1 MRLLLPK
8 EFLLSFL
15 AFFLCIS
22 SPLLSGGSESHGFD
36 DFEGEEGGDNGGLDL
51 FFLGVPVLLPYAD
64 GRQGRKLIQLH
75 PRMPTYSIN
84 SPLLVDPV
92 PKKGMPLVQGQF
104 EAIPEH
110 QDILSLPLDQDLE
123 INSNDEIPKNQI
135 PLDKYNREIIT
146 LDHGSCDNPYLIQ
159 DHGILNL
166 GLLAGVSFVD
176 GYSYVLQYNALAK
189 AFYTNGSWS
198 ERKAQNHDE
207 AKNLKKLKTPTKA
220 KHFDDWE
227 NGDDMTLNGAMS
239 VALYVGVSVYAAD
252 TRLGATLA
260 GNWTKHITK
269 VDENLVRIAFTR
281 EGGFGVTGRIQ
292 PLPLTKMEASGL
304 KNWQGTLTYNF
315 DRSTE
320 DGRKSLK
327 HALNNR
333 IFVEQ
338 DSDNDNVTLLTK
350 RSMGRKKIARNLQ
363 AGIPFIVRLRSSWHT
378 VKMEQETK
386 IERND
391 RKTKLASKGYL
402 KQKAYR
408 YINLPKTN
416 KHKKWKHF
424 KYTNYHYNKVAEGT
438 AKTVKNNI
446 TKEVRRSDIKL
457 AMEIS
462 FNHDRVKVKKV
473 NKYNEKIAKKVGIND
488 FVIDTGYKKKKQ
500 IGYSGLTYRLNVNT
514 FALNNIIDQAVE
526 NKHLFDEPS
535 LDLINTYFQDKNDP
549 HSICRGKLT
558 NRQLCIALIKLNTK
572 RKLNKIA
579 ADLRKLNKP
588 KIIKSK
594 SSSSTLLAKI
604 ARRLR
609 TNQFV
614 LQSFIVMLPE
624 NLKGYGTF
632 EIEGERYLGKKFIV
646 DPNNQRQ
653 ILDPMYDPNND
664 LLFDEKDALM
674 RDEDYDM
681 FW

>member
-1 MRLLLPK
+1 M
-8 EFLLSFL
+8 
-15 AFFLCIS
+15 
-22 SPLLSGGSESHGFD
+22 
-36 DFEGEEGGDNGGLDL
+36 N
-51 FFLGVPVLLPYAD
+51 
-64 GRQGRKLIQLH
+64 
-75 PRMPTYSIN
+75 SI
-84 SPLLVDPV
+84 
-92 PKKGMPLVQGQF
+92 
-104 EAIPEH
+104 E
-110 QDILSLPLDQDLE
+110 
-123 INSNDEIPKNQI
+123 EIPKNQI
-135 PLDKYNREIIT
+135 RRDKYNREIIT
-146 LDHGSCDNPYLIQ
+146 LDPGSCDNPYLVQ

-176 GYSYVLQYNALAK
+176 GHSYVLQYNALAK

-198 ERKAQNHDE
+198 ERMAPNHDQ
-207 AKNLKKLKTPTKA
+207 AKNLKKLKTPKKA
-220 KHFDDWE
+220 KHFDTWD

-252 TRLGATLA
+252 TRLGAILG

-281 EGGFGVTGRIQ
+281 EGGIGITGRIQ
-292 PLPLTKMEASGL
+292 PLPLTKMEASEL
-304 KNWQGTLTYNF
+304 KNWQGTLTYDF

-320 DGRKSLK
+320 EGRKSLK
-327 HALNNR
+327 HALKNK
-333 IFVEQ
+333 IFVKQ
-338 DSDNDNVTLLTK
+338 DSDNDNVTLLTQ
-350 RSMGRKKIARNLQ
+350 RTMGRKKFARNLQ

-378 VKMEQETK
+378 VKMKQATK
-386 IERND
+386 NERND
-391 RKTKLASKGYL
+391 RVTKLASKGYM

-424 KYTNYHYNKVAEGT
+424 KYTNYHYNKIAEGT
-438 AKTVKNNI
+438 AKTVKNDI
-446 TKEVRRSDIKL
+446 TKEIRRSDIRL
-457 AMEIS
+457 SMEIS
-462 FNHDRVKVKKV
+462 FNHDKVKVEKV
-473 NKYNEKIAKKVGIND
+473 NKYNKIIAKKVGIND

-514 FALNNIIDQAVE
+514 LALNDIIAKAVAD
-526 NKHLFDEPS
+526 KHLFDEPATT
-535 LDLINTYFQDKNDP
+535 LINTYFKDKNDP
-549 HSICRGKLT
+549 HSICRGTLT
-558 NRQLCIALIKLNTK
+558 NRRLCIALIKLNTK

-594 SSSSTLLAKI
+594 SSSSTILAKI
-604 ARRLR
+604 SRRLR

-614 LQSFIVMLPE
+614 LQSFIIMLPE
-624 NLKGYGTF
+624 NPKGYGTF

-653 ILDPMYDPNND
+653 ILDPMYDPNDD
-664 LLFDEKDALM
+664 LLFDRNDALM